1 MNAMRHWR
9 LWYVVGIVLVLVVVV
24 ASLVP
29 GRDLPRLGIS
39 DKIEH
44 ITAYFGLAAWFG
56 GLLLPRRYAILGV
69 ALLLLGGGIEIAQ
82 GLMGLGRQAD
92 WHDFYADA
100 LGVFLGLGLC
110 LLGLRHWASW
120 FERWLRP
127 S

>member
-1 MNAMRHWR
+1 MSSQRHWR
-9 LWYVVGIVLVLVVVV
+9 LWYVVGIALVLVVVV

-29 GRDLPRLGIS
+29 GKDLPRLGIS
-39 DKIEH
+39 DKVEH
-44 ITAYFGLAAWFG
+44 ITAYFSLSAWFG
-56 GLLLPRRYAILGV
+56 GLLMPRRYAWLGLV
-69 ALLLLGGGIEIAQ
+69 LLLLGGGIEIAQ

-100 LGVFLGLGLC
+100 FGVFAGLALC
-110 LLGLRHWASW
+110 LLGLRHWAGW

>member
-1 MNAMRHWR
+1 MNSPRHWR
-9 LWYVVGIVLVLVVVV
+9 SWYVVGVVLVLVVVV

-29 GRDLPRLGIS
+29 GKDLPHLGVN

-44 ITAYFGLAAWFG
+44 LTAYFGLAAWFG
-56 GLLLPRRYAILGV
+56 GLLMPRRYALLGL

-92 WHDFYADA
+92 WKDFYADA
-100 LGVFLGLGLC
+100 AGVIVGLALC

-120 FERWLRP
+120 FERWRKP
-127 S
+127 G